1 MDAEHQIGVTSH
13 QTKLDSAAAFTG
25 AALESERD
33 DTMNAAA
40 RDSAPSGEGFSLE
53 DVNRRLPLV
62 RAIMADVLTLH
73 RDLVERRERL
83 AQVRRIPGKK
93 KTAETNVYEEELREI
108 ELGIEQDEAQLD
120 AYIDELDE
128 LGGILR
134 DADTGCVEFAGLM
147 DGRPVLWGIDFTDGE
162 SSYWRD
168 SHSDYD
174 ERHALLEPTVP
185 QDHDNN

>member
-1 MDAEHQIGVTSH
+1 
-13 QTKLDSAAAFTG
+13 
-25 AALESERD
+25 
-33 DTMNAAA
+33 MNAAA
-40 RDSAPSGEGFSLE
+40 RDSAQSGEGFSLE

-62 RAIMADVLTLH
+62 RAIMADVIKLH

-93 KTAETNVYEEELREI
+93 KTAETNVYEEELHEI
-108 ELGIEQDEAQLD
+108 ELGIEQDEAQLNT
-120 AYIDELDE
+120 YIDELDE
-128 LGGILR
+128 LGGILH
-134 DADTGCVEFAGLM
+134 DADTGSVEFAGLM

-162 SSYWRD
+162 STYWRD
-168 SHSDYD
+168 PQSDYE